1 MTRKAILTILIVSA
15 AAATSPGK
23 NIDLVTLPARQSV
36 QLTIYN
42 SEDIT
47 LVKETRFLTFKQ
59 GTNRLQFAWTNT
71 LIDPTSIELR
81 PLEQADKIEVVST
94 IFPGQKPQHLIW
106 NVDSKFSG
114 MARVEVSYFISGLT
128 WQMDYVATC
137 NPAET
142 ALKFR
147 GYVRVFNSSGEEF
160 DNAEI
165 RLIVGKINLV
175 EKIADLAKR
184 YGIAVPKPGDLKYDS
199 LRRKAALKS
208 FDRAA
213 EAEGKGRGDP
223 MVAAPKR
230 IVKEGLSEYFMFSV
244 PGTETVRN
252 GWSKR
257 MQAIEADDVKFDI
270 VHRVRAFQ
278 YGDWP
283 VRFFIFTKHKP

>member
-15 AAATSPGK
+15 LSATAPGK
-23 NIDLVTLPARQSV
+23 NIDLVTMPARQSV

-42 SEDIT
+42 SADVT

-81 PLEQADKIEVVST
+81 PLEHVDEIEVVST

-184 YGIAVPKPGDLKYDS
+184 YGIAVPKPGGVKYDS
-199 LRRKAALKS
+199 LRRKAALQS

-213 EAEGKGRGDP
+213 EAAGKGRGGP
-223 MVAAPKR
+223 MVTAPKR

-244 PGTETVRN
+244 PGTETIRN

-257 MQAIEADDVKFDI
+257 MQAIDADDVKFDI